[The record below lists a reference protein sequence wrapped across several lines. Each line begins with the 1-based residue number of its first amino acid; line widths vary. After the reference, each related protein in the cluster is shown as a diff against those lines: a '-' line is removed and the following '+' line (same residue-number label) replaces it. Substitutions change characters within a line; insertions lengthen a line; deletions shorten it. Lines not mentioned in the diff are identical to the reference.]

1 MEITYEL
8 IIKFLVNRN
17 SNKETNS
24 KSNNFITQKNIFNY
38 SINFPNKFKEILTD
52 KFYRYGVTI
61 NDNEN
66 NNISFWSSI
75 LTLIDKNFIIPYS
88 LDELELINQF
98 KTQLIEKYS
107 KSKLSTFLKK
117 LEKNDLRERFKVDQD
132 IYTLQY
138 LVDILDINILIF
150 DWETLNIYTVY
161 HKNILN
167 PWKKTILL
175 AKYKKYWEPILMIK
189 IKGETERLF
198 DYNNSTI
205 KKILT
210 TTKLVSYFEG
220 EKINKEFILNDDI
233 FFIIQQEKS
242 KLKINEASLAKLKS
256 SSTMMNE
263 PKEKVL
269 TFSLARLS
277 EKSKDFLDN
286 EPYQAKLDKL
296 NLSSTMIN
304 EPASFESKDFL
315 DNKPVIKEIQT
326 KELINEV
333 SDIESSVKT
342 NSDENNLF
350 TDEDKLEELKKL
362 NKSKLNKMKLDE
374 LIDLVKKL
382 KIVIPTKK
390 PTKSILIDIILA
402 KLN

>member
-1 MEITYEL
+1 MEINYEL
-8 IIKFLVNRN
+8 IIKFLVKKN

-75 LTLIDKNFIIPYS
+75 LTLIDKKFIIPYS
-88 LDELELINQF
+88 LNELELINQF

-150 DWETLNIYTVY
+150 DWETFNIYTVY
-161 HKNILN
+161 HKDILN

-175 AKYKKYWEPILMIK
+175 AKFKKYWEPILMIK

-198 DYNNSTI
+198 DYNNLTI

-242 KLKINEASLAKLKS
+242 KL
-256 SSTMMNE
+256 
-263 PKEKVL
+263 
-269 TFSLARLS
+269 S
-277 EKSKDFLDN
+277 EK
-286 EPYQAKLDKL
+286 
-296 NLSSTMIN
+296 
-304 EPASFESKDFL
+304 SKDFL

-390 PTKSILIDIILA
+390 PTKSILIDTILA

>member
-1 MEITYEL
+1 MEINYEL
-8 IIKFLVNRN
+8 IIKFLVKKN

-75 LTLIDKNFIIPYS
+75 LTLIDKNFIIPYNS
-88 LDELELINQF
+88 DELELINQF
-98 KTQLIEKYS
+98 KIQLIEKYS

-150 DWETLNIYTVY
+150 DWETFNIYTVY
-161 HKNILN
+161 HKDILN

-175 AKYKKYWEPILMIK
+175 AKFKKYWEPILMIK

-198 DYNNSTI
+198 DYNNLTI

-242 KLKINEASLAKLKS
+242 KL
-256 SSTMMNE
+256 
-263 PKEKVL
+263 
-269 TFSLARLS
+269 S
-277 EKSKDFLDN
+277 EK
-286 EPYQAKLDKL
+286 
-296 NLSSTMIN
+296 
-304 EPASFESKDFL
+304 SKDFL

-390 PTKSILIDIILA
+390 PTKSILIDTILA

>member
-1 MEITYEL
+1 MEINYEL
-8 IIKFLVNRN
+8 IIKFLVKKN
-17 SNKETNS
+17 SNKEINS

-38 SINFPNKFKEILTD
+38 SINFPDKFKNILTD
-52 KFYRYGVTI
+52 KFYRYGVTM

-88 LDELELINQF
+88 SDELELINQF

-107 KSKLSTFLKK
+107 KSKLSTFLKN
-117 LEKNDLRERFKVDQD
+117 LEKNDLRERFKIDQD

-138 LVDILDINILIF
+138 LVDIMDINILIF

-161 HKNILN
+161 HKDMLN

-175 AKYKKYWEPILMIK
+175 AKFKKYWEPILMIK

-210 TTKLVSYFEG
+210 TTNLVSYFES
-220 EKINKEFILNDDI
+220 EKINKEFILNDDV
-233 FFIIQQEKS
+233 FLIIQQEKS
-242 KLKINEASLAKLKS
+242 KLKIN
-256 SSTMMNE
+256 
-263 PKEKVL
+263 
-269 TFSLARLS
+269 
-277 EKSKDFLDN
+277 
-286 EPYQAKLDKL
+286 
-296 NLSSTMIN
+296 
-304 EPASFESKDFL
+304 
-315 DNKPVIKEIQT
+315 KPVIKET
-326 KELINEV
+326 HPTELINEV

-342 NSDENNLF
+342 NSDENNVF

-362 NKSKLNKMKLDE
+362 NKTKLNKMKVDE
-374 LIDLVKKL
+374 LTNLVKKL

-390 PTKSILIDIILA
+390 PTKSILIDIILT